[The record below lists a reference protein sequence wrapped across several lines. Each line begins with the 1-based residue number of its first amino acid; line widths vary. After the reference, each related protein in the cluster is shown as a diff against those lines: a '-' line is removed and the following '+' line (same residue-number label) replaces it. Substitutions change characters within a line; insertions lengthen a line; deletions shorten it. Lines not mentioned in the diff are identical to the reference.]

1 MSSHFISTLNYTN
14 ERKSRM
20 VPGFTPAQVRGQGAT
35 GSSGLEY
42 RPTRPSGPWRK
53 GLAPCLTQEKL
64 RRAIALTVKLGRK
77 RK

>member
-1 MSSHFISTLNYTN
+1 MSSHFYTN

-53 GLAPCLTQEKL
+53 GLA
-64 RRAIALTVKLGRK
+64 AIALSHTREAS
-77 RK
+77 